1 MFPLLSRFL
10 AETPP
15 LPIVQKQINGR
26 KKNVSTYI
34 QESLKDV
41 SSKEARLL
49 RLIYNPDLRKGI
61 GPWGFKGER
70 AICWKVRRGNV

>member
-15 LPIVQKQINGR
+15 PPIVQKQINR
-26 KKNVSTYI
+26 TKNIYI
-34 QESLKDV
+34 HTGVPQRCG
-41 SSKEARLL
+41 KEARLL
-49 RLIYNPDLRKGI
+49 RFIYNPELRKGI
-61 GPWGFKGER
+61 GPWGFKGEQ